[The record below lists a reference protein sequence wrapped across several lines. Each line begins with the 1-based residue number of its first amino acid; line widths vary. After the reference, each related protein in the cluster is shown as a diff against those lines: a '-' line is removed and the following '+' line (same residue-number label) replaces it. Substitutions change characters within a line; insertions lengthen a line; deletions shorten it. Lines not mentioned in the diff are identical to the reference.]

1 MRADPEWV
9 SLLRDPG
16 AIAARCVEERE
27 LGSLA
32 RTAMTCLV
40 LGACVLGGVLGTFRG
55 GAQIPLAAAKLPLV
69 LLATLSLSAPAF
81 YALANALGKSWS
93 FRTVV
98 SLSLAASAR
107 AALVLAALAPPL
119 WLAIDLGLGYH
130 GSALAA
136 VMVVAIGGALGVSI
150 VLRALG
156 GTLAGLTSG
165 LACGAVFLAV
175 LAQAAWISRPFL
187 LRPRAGNIVVVRS
200 IEGTFLDSIAVST
213 QSARGVYAEDDVSEA
228 P

>member
-9 SLLRDPG
+9 SLLRDPA
-16 AIAARCVEERE
+16 AIAARCIEERE

-32 RTAMTCLV
+32 RSATACLV
-40 LGACVLGGVLGTFRG
+40 IGACVLGGVLGTFRG

-81 YALANALGKSWS
+81 YALANALGKTWS

-98 SLSLAASAR
+98 ALALAASAR
-107 AALVLAALAPPL
+107 AAMVLAALAPPL

-130 GSALAA
+130 DSALAA
-136 VMVVAIGGALGVSI
+136 VAVVAIGGALGVSI
-150 VLRALG
+150 VLRAMG
-156 GTLAGLTSG
+156 GTLAGLTSS

-175 LAQAAWISRPFL
+175 LAQTAWIARPFL
-187 LRPRAGNIVVVRS
+187 LRPRAEHVVVIRAF
-200 IEGTFLDSIAVST
+200 EGTFLDSIALSV
-213 QSARGVYAEDDVSEA
+213 QSSRGVYAEDEVSEA

>member
-9 SLLRDPG
+9 SLLRDPA
-16 AIAARCVEERE
+16 AIAARCVEERD

-32 RTAMTCLV
+32 RSSTACLV

-81 YALANALGKSWS
+81 YALANALGTSWS

-98 SLSLAASAR
+98 ALSLAASAR

-119 WLAIDLGLGYH
+119 WLAMDLGLGYH
-130 GSALAA
+130 GSTLAA
-136 VMVVAIGGALGVSI
+136 VIAVGIGGTLGVSI

-175 LAQAAWISRPFL
+175 LAQTAWIARPFL
-187 LRPRAGNIVVVRS
+187 LRPRAGNVVVLRS
-200 IEGTFLDSIAVST
+200 LEGTFLDSVALSL
-213 QSARGVYAEDDVSEA
+213 QSARGVYAADEVSEA
-228 P
+228 R